1 MELAELPRSEWDNF
15 NTPDLEQTPDSVLQ
29 PGQTLEDDFD
39 VSFRKANAHGG
50 RIGFGDGSITP
61 VRNKSKNIVGK
72 NLKLLEEGKLY
83 HLRLGAD
90 KKVYFGTKKELATIF
105 KNRKTSGGDVMA
117 RLEDVKNPK
126 GYLTQKQFQE
136 FLKKNNINA
145 QSSGSSFA
153 KNHGVNTKVNPLQ
166 KNALLY
172 DTSQFTEEFIE
183 TVQKAQVKSGVGT
196 DFAKDKFPPKPR
208 SEINKIREAQI
219 EAQGGI
225 KKNSPFAGK
234 KKLKVDLGHT
244 GDYKTELVTGDKLA
258 YTPSKVN
265 SEMGKKG
272 NLDDKIR
279 AVKKRQNKALE
290 TLEGDELKKILNET
304 DATLTRLADQSSG
317 FKNVVLS
324 NGKKYGGERLT
335 MDPFNIYPGKTEVEI
350 RDIQKKYLGKD
361 GKGKTI
367 ITEGPNKTSAAEIQ
381 KIQDAVIFEE
391 NRKSNLKT
399 ASKISKTQQKGII
412 EKLNA
417 SDFKCKLANGLTCND
432 PRAYTDSIKEN
443 MAKASRGDK
452 KAISNIKKMGK
463 LMNGFKGAAKW
474 TGWGLLGE
482 IGFAAPLAGLDYAKG
497 ANTDEIISNATYGLF
512 GKSQNEQLQEKYS
525 DYGQAQKFKDTYDNL
540 LKQENNLKVQGSYRN
555 KAVNQQRIKD
565 LENKLSERSKE
576 FAEVLPPSMG
586 FKGDFNLDNFFR
598 RQEIDQQRDAE
609 FAAAKQKRSDE
620 LGIIKS
626 STGLEALGFAEGG
639 LAGLMKKYYD

>member
-1 MELAELPRSEWDNF
+1 
-15 NTPDLEQTPDSVLQ
+15 
-29 PGQTLEDDFD
+29 
-39 VSFRKANAHGG
+39 
-50 RIGFGDGSITP
+50 
-61 VRNKSKNIVGK
+61 
-72 NLKLLEEGKLY
+72 
-83 HLRLGAD
+83 
-90 KKVYFGTKKELATIF
+90 
-105 KNRKTSGGDVMA
+105 
-117 RLEDVKNPK
+117 
-126 GYLTQKQFQE
+126 
-136 FLKKNNINA
+136 
-145 QSSGSSFA
+145 
-153 KNHGVNTKVNPLQ
+153 
-166 KNALLY
+166 
-172 DTSQFTEEFIE
+172 
-183 TVQKAQVKSGVGT
+183 
-196 DFAKDKFPPKPR
+196 
-208 SEINKIREAQI
+208 
-219 EAQGGI
+219 
-225 KKNSPFAGK
+225 
-234 KKLKVDLGHT
+234 
-244 GDYKTELVTGDKLA
+244 
-258 YTPSKVN
+258 
-265 SEMGKKG
+265 
-272 NLDDKIR
+272 
-279 AVKKRQNKALE
+279 
-290 TLEGDELKKILNET
+290 
-304 DATLTRLADQSSG
+304 
-317 FKNVVLS
+317 
-324 NGKKYGGERLT
+324 

-482 IGFAAPLAGLDYAKG
+482 IGFAAPLAGLDYAQG